1 MAVLSPLMRRL
12 FASSFGLGLILR
24 RLRGS
29 DSGSGTLGALL
40 GVAIA
45 AALLATGA
53 PWWVS
58 LLVAAAAIAVSLW
71 SAAAF
76 ADGDPGWVCID
87 ETAGTLVAVIGLSGL
102 PWLVAVVV
110 ARLADIFKVL
120 PGVAAAE
127 SLPGAAGIT
136 ADDVVAGVYGL
147 AIGWALTA
155 LVAL

>member
-1 MAVLSPLMRRL
+1 MRRL
-12 FASSFGLGLILR
+12 VASSFGLGRILR

-45 AALLATGA
+45 AALLAADA

-58 LLVAAAAIAVSLW
+58 LGVACIAIAASLW
-71 SAAAF
+71 SAAPF
-76 ADGDPGWVCID
+76 SEGDPGWVCID
-87 ETAGTLVAVIGLSGL
+87 ETAGTLVAVIGLGGS

-127 SLPGAAGIT
+127 SLPGALGIT
-136 ADDVVAGVYGL
+136 ADDVIAGGYGL
-147 AIGWALTA
+147 GIGWALTA
-155 LVAL
+155 LASM